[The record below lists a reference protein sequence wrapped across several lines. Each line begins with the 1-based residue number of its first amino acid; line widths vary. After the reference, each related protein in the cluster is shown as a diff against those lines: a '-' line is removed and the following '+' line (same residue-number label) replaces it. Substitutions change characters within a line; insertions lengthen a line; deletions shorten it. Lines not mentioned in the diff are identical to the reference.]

1 MHRAF
6 RRINAEIDQAV
17 TKIGPVTMPDG
28 SHVDNWYDKVSDSRD
43 KLATRT

>member
-17 TKIGPVTMPDG
+17 NKHGPVILPDG
-28 SHVDNWYDKVSDSRD
+28 SHVDKWYEKVEDERN
-43 KLATRT
+43 KLVTRA